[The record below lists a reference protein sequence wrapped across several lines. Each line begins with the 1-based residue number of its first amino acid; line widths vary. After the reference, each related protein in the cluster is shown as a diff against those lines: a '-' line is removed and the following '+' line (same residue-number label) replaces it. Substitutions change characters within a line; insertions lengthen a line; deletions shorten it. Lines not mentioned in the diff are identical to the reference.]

1 MVQRCDKNVAV
12 LPPQREPAR
21 LRRIATWSGL
31 RAGDRVE
38 VDDPR
43 ARRATFE
50 FVAHPRATRST
61 FEFVALVENL
71 VSGDSWVEVVGG
83 KRGDRKLWSFRP
95 EQIFAPGAKGRG
107 PSLAAAPRL
116 DLD

>member
-1 MVQRCDKNVAV
+1 
-12 LPPQREPAR
+12 
-21 LRRIATWSGL
+21 
-31 RAGDRVE
+31 
-38 VDDPR
+38 
-43 ARRATFE
+43 
-50 FVAHPRATRST
+50 
-61 FEFVALVENL
+61 VALVENL
-71 VSGDSWVEVVGG
+71 VSGESWVEVVGG

>member
-1 MVQRCDKNVAV
+1 LSAVVQRCDKNVAV

-43 ARRATFE
+43 A
-50 FVAHPRATRST
+50 TRST

-71 VSGDSWVEVVGG
+71 VSGDSWVAVVGG